1 MITKLK
7 AKYVIGYDG
16 NKHIMYENGELVYEG
31 DSIIYVGKDY
41 KGKVDE
47 EIDHGNSIISPGFID
62 LDALGDVDH
71 ALITNEL
78 APEMKKEISWAEE
91 YFEND
96 RKEWMTEEEE
106 AFKSLYAYSHL
117 IMNGITTAMPITSVN
132 YKKAGETYEEIEAA
146 AHNAGK
152 LGLRVYLGP
161 SYVSAMHVYDKDG
174 NMKINWMEEEG
185 KEGLKRAV
193 KFIEKFHGSYD
204 GLINGA
210 LVPERIELQ
219 TEEILK
225 ETKKYSEK
233 LNCPIRMHAAQGE
246 FEYNEILKKSGKSS
260 IGYLKDIGFL
270 DKNVSIPHVIYASGY
285 SELDDKSNDDLDIL
299 KETGASVI
307 HCPVVYS
314 RSGTALE
321 SFGRYIR
328 QGVNMSMGTDT
339 FPPDMIRNISV
350 GSILGMHVDNG
361 KVENHF
367 NEFFNA
373 ATLGGAKALG
383 REDLGRLEKGAK
395 ADIIVIDLS
404 AYHIGVIDD
413 PLRTIALSAT
423 GRDVTTTIINGKVVM
438 KDRIIHNLDYDELQE
453 KAQRYYDKNKASYLK
468 RSMTNLREEEIFKP
482 SFEIVE

>member
-7 AKYVIGYDG
+7 SKYVIGYDG
-16 NKHIMYENGELVYEG
+16 NKHIMYEDGVVVYE
-31 DSIIYVGKDY
+31 DDTIIYVGKGY
-41 KGKVDE
+41 EGKVDE

-71 ALITNEL
+71 ALITNEIS
-78 APEMKKEISWAEE
+78 PEMKKGLFWSEE
-91 YFEND
+91 YFEKD
-96 RKEWMTEEEE
+96 RKEWMTAEEE

-152 LGLRVYLGP
+152 LGLRVYLGS
-161 SYVSAMHVYDKDG
+161 SYVSGMHVIDEDG
-174 NMKINWMEEEG
+174 NMKVNWMEDEG

-193 KFIEKFHGSYD
+193 KFIENFHGSYD

-233 LNCPIRMHAAQGE
+233 FNCPIRLHAAQGE
-246 FEYNEILKKSGKSS
+246 FEYNEIFKKSGKSS
-260 IGYLKDIGFL
+260 IAYLDDIGFL
-270 DKNVSIPHVIYASGY
+270 DQNVSIPHVIYASGY
-285 SELDDKSNDDLDIL
+285 SKLEDKTNDDLKIL
-299 KETGASVI
+299 KKTGASVI

-339 FPPDMIRNISV
+339 FPPDMIRNINV
-350 GSILGMHVDNG
+350 GSILGMHVDDG
-361 KVENHF
+361 KAENHF
-367 NEFFNA
+367 KEFFNA
-373 ATLGGAKALG
+373 ATLGGAQALG

-413 PLRTIALSAT
+413 PLRTISLSGT
-423 GRDVTTTIINGKVVM
+423 GRDVTTTIINGKIVM
-438 KDRIIHNLDYDELQE
+438 KDRIIKNFDYDEAQE
-453 KAQRYYDKNKASYLK
+453 KAQRYYDKMKESYLK
-468 RSMTNLREEEIFKP
+468 RSKTNLSKEEFFKP
-482 SFEIVE
+482 SF